1 MYGDKLSLQYQNLLT
16 ALGGGFALGLLYDML
31 RFLRIVC
38 PKRKILLAADDI
50 LFPIFAAIVTYLI
63 ALSVNYGIVR
73 FYIAAGELVGF
84 IIYRISISYFF
95 FPKLS
100 GAFNAVKRFFNKA
113 FSRLIKPI
121 NAADRFIDKKRVGFA
136 PAVAEKTKKINLFCK
151 IDLKRRTDVLYNKLK
166 YSFFYRRRDGGK
178 NEGEKKA

>member
-16 ALGGGFALGLLYDML
+16 ALGGGFALGLMYDML

-38 PKRKILLAADDI
+38 PKRKILLAAADI
-50 LFPIFAAIVTYLI
+50 LFPIFAALITYLI
-63 ALSVNYGIVR
+63 ALSINYGIVR
-73 FYIAAGELVGF
+73 FYIAAGEIVGF
-84 IIYRISISYFF
+84 IIYRVSISYFF

-100 GAFNAVKRFFNKA
+100 GVFNAVKRVFTKA
-113 FSRLIKPI
+113 FSHIVKPI
-121 NAADRFIDKKRVGFA
+121 NAADRFIEKKRDGFA
-136 PAVAEKTKKINLFCK
+136 PAIAKKTKKLNLFHK
-151 IDLKRRTDVLYNKLK
+151 IDLKRRTYVLYNKLK

>member
-16 ALGGGFALGLLYDML
+16 ALGGGFALGLMYDLL
-31 RFLRIVC
+31 RFMRLVC
-38 PKRKILLAADDI
+38 PKRKILLVAADI
-50 LFPIFAAIVTYLI
+50 MFPIFAAIVTYLI
-63 ALSVNYGIVR
+63 ALSINYGIVR
-73 FYIAAGELVGF
+73 FYIAAGEAVGF

-100 GAFNAVKRFFNKA
+100 GAFNSVKRLFNKTA
-113 FSRLIKPI
+113 SHFIKPI
-121 NAADRFIDKKRVGFA
+121 NAADRLIDRKRDAFI
-136 PAVAEKTKKINLFCK
+136 PSIAEKTKKLKLFHK
-151 IDLKRRTDVLYNKLK
+151 IDLKRRTVVLYNKLK